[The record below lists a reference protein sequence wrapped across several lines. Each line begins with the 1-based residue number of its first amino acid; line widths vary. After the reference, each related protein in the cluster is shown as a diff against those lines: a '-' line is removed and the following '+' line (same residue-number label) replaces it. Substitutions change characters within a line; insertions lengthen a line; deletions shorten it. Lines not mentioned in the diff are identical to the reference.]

1 MSFQS
6 LADRRLDRQRSPM
19 HFPMIDVLRGFAAI
33 TVVVYHVIEHFH
45 WASFPTS
52 GPAVWFRTGGM
63 GVDLFFVISGFV
75 IVLSAFS
82 RVSQAKGL
90 DFAISFASAPIAR
103 IVPLHYL
110 TCLVFLIFVQP
121 AVIFDPAIW
130 HQLLTHALF
139 IHNFFLMTFGGVDG
153 PNWSVAVEMQFYL
166 MMLLIA
172 PWLIRADWRM
182 VLAGGVAIAW
192 IWRLGAFCLIQTDGK
207 WGPFPLFVGI
217 SQLPGMLDEF
227 TLGILLARFVRSDR
241 GERWLARSVGGFV
254 LSAALAA
261 VVIWLALVIYWRHAI
276 FWNSGPMV
284 VCFKTLLGLAWAL
297 LILAACSVKAPLV
310 VALAAPLRYLG
321 TISYG
326 IYLWH
331 LPVLLA
337 VMQVTWV
344 NGPTALPY
352 VLTLTLILAAG
363 SWHLFELP
371 IMQRIQRSL
380 GRRRVSHCC

>member
-1 MSFQS
+1 
-6 LADRRLDRQRSPM
+6 
-19 HFPMIDVLRGFAAI
+19 
-33 TVVVYHVIEHFH
+33 
-45 WASFPTS
+45 
-52 GPAVWFRTGGM
+52 
-63 GVDLFFVISGFV
+63 
-75 IVLSAFS
+75 
-82 RVSQAKGL
+82 
-90 DFAISFASAPIAR
+90 
-103 IVPLHYL
+103 
-110 TCLVFLIFVQP
+110 
-121 AVIFDPAIW
+121 
-130 HQLLTHALF
+130 
-139 IHNFFLMTFGGVDG
+139 
-153 PNWSVAVEMQFYL
+153 
-166 MMLLIA
+166 
-172 PWLIRADWRM
+172 M

-217 SQLPGMLDEF
+217 SQLPGMLNEF